1 MRALPSSF
9 YGYFKFP
16 PKVVLFSSA
25 ISRADVASCD
35 LIPTKNHKPRT
46 EQESECMGSIIN
58 GLPALPVRN
67 YAWQTQIKCRNCA
80 TWKSGL
86 VARDPFPIPRTKR
99 MSSNYKLHNQINLAK
114 PYNLFILPKHIETH
128 TNWFQTGN
136 CNFLPNKV
144 ACIGVEYIYILWAG
158 HTDWP
163 AYCQQNTNQINYT
176 EGPTEFGLRLAAVGF
191 VLLFEFVLKSLS
203 CYLSLIRTFVHIVIP
218 VITPLCCYY
227 CGSVRRAVKL
237 AAYQLCIW
245 I

>member
-176 EGPTEFGLRLAAVGF
+176 EGAYGIRLETRSSRVRPSVWVRAEIVILLLVINSNLRAYCYSCHYSA
-191 VLLFEFVLKSLS
+191 VLLLLW
-203 CYLSLIRTFVHIVIP
+203 
-218 VITPLCCYY
+218 LCA
-227 CGSVRRAVKL
+227 SSR
-237 AAYQLCIW
+237 
-245 I
+245 